1 MIAEIAPIIADINT
15 VMLPVLAD
23 SSSLV
28 NTIRS
33 FIAPIVLLVV
43 SIFALTFLFKQ
54 QYTKMLGF
62 IVIAIV
68 VFAIFYVPEMLTG
81 LGRSFGSSNRNLS
94 FD

>member
-28 NTIRS
+28 STIRS

>member
-23 SSSLV
+23 SSKLV
-28 NTIRS
+28 TTIRN

-62 IVIAIV
+62 IVIAIA

>member
-1 MIAEIAPIIADINT
+1 MITEIAPIVADINT
-15 VMLPVLAD
+15 VMLPIIAD
-23 SSSLV
+23 SSKLV
-28 NTIRS
+28 TTIRN

-68 VFAIFYVPEMLTG
+68 VFAIFYVPEMITG
-81 LGRSFGSSNRNLS
+81 LGKSFGSKNKGLS

>member
-1 MIAEIAPIIADINT
+1 MIAEIAPIIADVNT
-15 VMLPVLAD
+15 VMLPILAD
-23 SSSLV
+23 SSKLV
-28 NTIRS
+28 STIRN

-81 LGRSFGSSNRNLS
+81 LGRSFGSSNKGLS

>member
-1 MIAEIAPIIADINT
+1 MIAEITPIIADINT

-28 NTIRS
+28 NTIRN